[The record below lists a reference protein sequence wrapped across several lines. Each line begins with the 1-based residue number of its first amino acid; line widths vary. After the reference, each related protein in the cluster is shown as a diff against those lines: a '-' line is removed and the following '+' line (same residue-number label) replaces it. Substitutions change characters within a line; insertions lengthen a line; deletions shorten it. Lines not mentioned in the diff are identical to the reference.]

1 MIIMTQDR
9 KHIVDCTHIEVT
21 RNLGGGKS
29 GKYAIT
35 ASTMG
40 FSSVVML
47 GTYAEEKEAM
57 LELERLYMAFSNGEK
72 CYTVR

>member
-9 KHIVDCTHIEVT
+9 KHIIDCTHIEVT

-40 FSSVVML
+40 FAGIVML
-47 GTYAEEKEAM
+47 GTYAEEKNAM
-57 LELERLYMAFSNGEK
+57 DELERIYMAFSNGEK